1 MVAVTSCV
9 AVVVRGFFSVFVV
22 TLRGLPPSTRC
33 CHTQDVSR
41 LTLSRQ
47 LLLLQT
53 LIVVLVVTV
62 VAGVSLVQTDAAFR
76 ADESRR
82 LRGTAESVATE
93 SLVRVTAAAAAGE
106 GRTGNPAGDV
116 AALEEVLW
124 SRLELRRASIGAS
137 YLMLVAADGTVLS
150 SPVRPGSPEDT
161 SLRADVLQGATWAGT
176 GERFGRRTIEA
187 QTAVFGDATVDSSG
201 QLVGGQAGQ
210 LLGYVIVGRYYPS
223 RLEVLGTAAP
233 SVFLY
238 LALAGAIGVAGSLL
252 LARRVKR
259 QTLGLEP
266 SEIAALV
273 EQREAMLH
281 GVREGVVGVDL
292 GGTVAF
298 ANDEAAELLGLEGDV
313 IGRRVDD
320 LGTSPEV
327 AAVLRGEATGR
338 DRAVAVGERLL
349 VLNSRPVLVRG
360 RQTGWVTS
368 MRDRTQL
375 LGLQQELANAEAGT
389 DTLRAQVHEFRNRL
403 HAIAGMAELER
414 YDDLRGFVQ
423 EVISRLDGRMAAV
436 SGRVEDPAVAALL
449 VAKASRADELGIEFV
464 VSDGSRL
471 GQHEPALSADLVTV
485 VGNLVDNAFE
495 AVPRG
500 RGRVAVDLQDDG
512 TQIVVQVRDT
522 GAGFGADEL
531 ARAFE
536 TGWSTKAGE
545 DAPGRGFGLALTR
558 MACRR
563 HGGDVSIQHDHGA
576 VLRAELRVGEVPAGA

>member
-1 MVAVTSCV
+1 
-9 AVVVRGFFSVFVV
+9 
-22 TLRGLPPSTRC
+22 
-33 CHTQDVSR
+33 VSR

-62 VAGVSLVQTDAAFR
+62 VAGVSLVQTDTAFR
-76 ADESRR
+76 NDESRR
-82 LRGTAESVATE
+82 MRGTAESVAGE
-93 SLVRVTAAAAAGE
+93 AIVRTATANAADE
-106 GRTGNPAGDV
+106 QQR
-116 AALEEVLW
+116 AALEGALW
-124 SRLELRRASIGAS
+124 ARLEHRRASTDAS
-137 YLMLVAADGTVLS
+137 YVMVLDAEGRPLS
-150 SPVRPGSPEDT
+150 APVRPGFRDDAT
-161 SLRADVLQGATWAGT
+161 LRDDVREGATWTGT

-187 QTAVFGDATVDSSG
+187 QTAVFGDGTSG
-201 QLVGGQAGQ
+201 REGEPGGGRAGQ

-238 LALAGAIGVAGSLL
+238 LALAGGIGVVGSLL

-266 SEIAALV
+266 PEIAALV

-298 ANDEAAELLGLEGDV
+298 ANDEAGELLDLDPGV
-313 IGRRVDD
+313 IGRGVDD
-320 LGTSPEV
+320 LGVSPEV

-338 DRAVAVGERLL
+338 DRVVAVGQRLL
-349 VLNSRPVLVRG
+349 VLNSRPVRVRD

-403 HAIAGMAELER
+403 HAMAGMAELGR
-414 YDDLRGFVQ
+414 YDDLREFVQ

-436 SGRVEDPAVAALL
+436 TGRVEDPAVAALL

-464 VSDGSRL
+464 VTDGSRL
-471 GQHEPALSADLVTV
+471 GQHEAALSADLVTV
-485 VGNLVDNAFE
+485 VGNLVDNAFD

-500 RGRVAVDLQDDG
+500 TGRVAVDLQDDG
-512 TQIVVQVRDT
+512 TQVVVQVRDT
-522 GAGFGADEL
+522 GAGFADAEL
-531 ARAFE
+531 AHVFE
-536 TGWSTKAGE
+536 MGWTTKADG
-545 DAPGRGFGLALTR
+545 DGAGHGFGLALTR

-563 HGGDVSIQHDHGA
+563 HGGDVSIHHDDGA
-576 VLRAELRVGEVPAGA
+576 VLRAELRVGEVTSDA